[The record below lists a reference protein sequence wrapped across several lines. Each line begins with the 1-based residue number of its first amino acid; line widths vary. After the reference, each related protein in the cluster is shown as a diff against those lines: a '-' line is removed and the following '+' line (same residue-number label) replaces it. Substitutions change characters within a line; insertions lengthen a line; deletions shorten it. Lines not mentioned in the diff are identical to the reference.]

1 MTELIDR
8 LKDSTTTL
16 FGLPPSL
23 ADLDD
28 EERRMLRAAACF
40 AVAVL
45 WFTIALVEVWLLL
58 ALPLA
63 AGGFV
68 WMVRKRRVLRAERG
82 DVEPD
87 DWSY

>member
-8 LKDSTTTL
+8 LKFSTTTL

-28 EERRMLRAAACF
+28 EEQRMLRVAGVF
-40 AVAVL
+40 ALAVL
-45 WFTIALVEVWLLL
+45 WFAVALVEVWLLL
-58 ALPLA
+58 ALPLS
-63 AGGFV
+63 AGACA
-68 WMVRKRRVLRAERG
+68 WLIRKRRVLRAQSG
-82 DVEPD
+82 DEPD